1 MVSQRKMNCICSCS
15 RFALY
20 FPGRGFSNRRLVQF
34 PHKYEGFGKEI
45 QEATN
50 NFNVSKQIFTL
61 NLSPLSKNSIVK
73 LCSRSLVQCH
83 VMPFSRQTINPHHPS
98 ILRTIHAQVATP
110 INRGYTHEPHF
121 LTATFFFPP
130 PSSICT
136 RMCVVAA
143 THTVAV
149 QDHRRHCPS
158 ILRTIHEQVATPINC
173 GYTHEPQFLTATFF
187 FPPPSSICTRICVVA
202 ATHTV
207 ADQDHRRPSY
217 TPYCIQTKT
226 YNLINKN

>member
-1 MVSQRKMNCICSCS
+1 M
-15 RFALY
+15 
-20 FPGRGFSNRRLVQF
+20 F

-98 ILRTIHAQVATP
+98 ILRTIH
-110 INRGYTHEPHF
+110 
-121 LTATFFFPP
+121 
-130 PSSICT
+130 
-136 RMCVVAA
+136 
-143 THTVAV
+143 
-149 QDHRRHCPS
+149 
-158 ILRTIHEQVATPINC
+158 EQVATPINC

-187 FPPPSSICTRICVVA
+187 FPPVQHLYENMRCCC
-202 ATHTV
+202 
-207 ADQDHRRPSY
+207 Y
-217 TPYCIQTKT
+217 PYCRCPGSSSSFLHTIHWIQQIYCQVLSRIHSSTKHFLLLFFSRFNQNYMYT
-226 YNLINKN
+226 KCFSLFWCVCDDIASLYF